1 MMNPIPLAITELR
14 RHLLGAV
21 AIVMLIAVAVAFGIA
36 VTSSERALRESSA
49 RAADRFDL
57 IIGAPGSGTQLVLT
71 TVYLQA
77 AAIPLIAPDVLPR
90 SLADLTADKGVA
102 YAAPV
107 AVGDSFGTAPIVGTT
122 ADFVID
128 GGRMKL
134 TDGRNFA
141 NKSEAV
147 LGASVDL
154 KIGVTFQAAHGS
166 AAEQLIDA
174 HNHSFRFTVV
184 GRLPKNGT
192 AWDNAILVPIE
203 TIWGIHAGARLASR
217 QSEALG
223 PPWASDAI
231 NGVPA
236 IVVRVKSPGDAYRLR
251 GIYRGNVATSVN
263 GKAGTDGTN
272 STNGTNDT
280 MAIFPAE
287 VLVELYALIGDMRKV
302 MTTMSLATQGIVL
315 LAVLLVMIS
324 ALSVRQQTI
333 AVLRAMGAPKRY
345 IFAMIWLQGFML
357 IGLGAALG
365 LGFGWVGS
373 AALVK
378 IFAAD
383 IGLAIIPTIGAEEF
397 LMAATVLVAGSILA
411 MIPTAILWRENIAQK
426 LRN

>member
-1 MMNPIPLAITELR
+1 MNPIPLAITELR

-21 AIVMLIAVAVAFGIA
+21 AIVLLIAVAVAFGIA

-57 IIGAPGSGTQLVLT
+57 IIGAPGSATQLVLT

-90 SLADLTADKGVA
+90 ILADLTADKGVA

-107 AVGDSFGTAPIVGTT
+107 AVGDSFGAAPIVGTT
-122 ADFVID
+122 CDFVID

-147 LGASVDL
+147 LGANVDL
-154 KIGVTFQAAHGS
+154 KIGATFQAAHGS
-166 AAEQLIDA
+166 AAEQLTDA
-174 HNHSFRFTVV
+174 HTHSFRFTVV
-184 GRLPKNGT
+184 GRLPKTGT

-203 TIWGIHAGARLASR
+203 TIWGIHAGARLASS
-217 QSEALG
+217 QGEALG
-223 PPWASDAI
+223 PPRASDAV

-251 GIYRGNVATSVN
+251 GIYRGIVADSGNERN
-263 GKAGTDGTN
+263 GTRGTN
-272 STNGTNDT
+272 GRNGT

-383 IGLAIIPTIGAEEF
+383 IGLAIIPTIGTDEF

>member
-57 IIGAPGSGTQLVLT
+57 VIGAPGSATQLVLT
-71 TVYLQA
+71 TVYLQG
-77 AAIPLIAPDVLPR
+77 AAIPLIAPNVLPR
-90 SLADLTADKGVA
+90 ILADLTADKGVA

-107 AVGDSFGTAPIVGTT
+107 AVGDSFGSAPIVGTT

-128 GGRMKL
+128 GGRMTL
-134 TDGRNFA
+134 VEGRIFTNQ
-141 NKSEAV
+141 NEAV
-147 LGASVDL
+147 LGAKVDL
-154 KIGVTFQAAHGS
+154 KLGATFQAAHGS
-166 AAEQLIDA
+166 AAEQLLDA
-174 HNHSFRFTVV
+174 HTHRFRFTVV
-184 GRLPKNGT
+184 GRLPKTGT

-203 TIWGIHAGARLASR
+203 TIWDIHRGARPASS

-231 NGVPA
+231 SGVPA

-251 GIYRGNVATSVN
+251 GIYRGNVANDGN
-263 GKAGTDGTN
+263 GR
-272 STNGTNDT
+272 NGTNGT

-287 VLVELYALIGDMRKV
+287 VLMELFALIGDMRKV

-333 AVLRAMGAPKRY
+333 AVLRAMGAPKLY

-365 LGFGWVGS
+365 LGVGWFGS

-378 IFAAD
+378 IFAGD
-383 IGLAIIPTIGAEEF
+383 TGLVIMPTIGTDEF
-397 LMAATVLVAGSILA
+397 FMAATVLVAGSLLA
-411 MIPTAILWRENIAQK
+411 TIPTAILWRENIAQK